1 MVDVRRSAVHMSH
14 WRHFEH
20 VATPSGRS
28 AKCIWRL
35 HRNQRFLRA
44 TSDTLL
50 NTTYDFEFDL
60 SGQLN
65 LAITGL
71 MLLIFMTIHL
81 FQLRFADTEQYFLR
95 HQPLLIGGQV
105 DVLLDWWQELFLR
118 AARHPADSDGRPT
131 VSCPGT
137 GHGTKCTM
145 ASVPLWGSTALQSAV
160 SLWEMFTL
168 LKRWA
173 RFCSNRLRRELP
185 AFWTELLS
193 CLVITCHNLWQAITG
208 QHNLS

>member
-1 MVDVRRSAVHMSH
+1 MYMEITAKSEIPACNQWHASQYNIRFRVWFEWSIEFGYHWFDVAHIHDHSPLSAPLRRYWAIFLASPTLIN
-14 WRHFEH
+14 WR
-20 VATPSGRS
+20 PSWRS
-28 AKCIWRL
+28 
-35 HRNQRFLRA
+35 
-44 TSDTLL
+44 S
-50 NTTYDFEFDL
+50 
-60 SGQLN
+60 
-65 LAITGL
+65 GL
-71 MLLIFMTIHL
+71 MT
-81 FQLRFADTEQYFLR
+81 RA
-95 HQPLLIGGQV
+95 
-105 DVLLDWWQELFLR
+105 FLR

-137 GHGTKCTM
+137 GHGTQCTM